1 MLLKEVVEEPLSG
14 LVSLLL
20 LLINTLI
27 QCRPSN
33 FDSTFHYEGQ
43 PNDETRDNFCEP
55 SPLISSY
62 WGTLFST
69 VAVYTLGLQSWPLYN
84 FTWWL
89 SYYSWF
95 SSVYYFQLF
104 VYPWLYS
111 FILPFR
117 GKKEHTPRPD
127 SGSGPSELRRRR
139 RLRHRLLC
147 ARRQQA
153 HIQCHRTRPYY
164 ALPYRTLP
172 HCTLPYFIR
181 PYQTLP
187 YPADRTLRWYPAD
200 RAQSPPALLTP
211 QRGMPTSSR
220 CSTTCFRRSGYPNC
234 IGHNYT
240 GP

>member
-1 MLLKEVVEEPLSG
+1 MSLEEVVEEPLSG

-69 VAVYTLGLQSWPLYN
+69 VAVYALGLQSWPLYN

-117 GKKEHTPRPD
+117 GKKSTLLGLTAVVVLANYAVVGGFVTGYFVLDANKPTFNATVPGPTTPSPTVLYLTVPYRTLSD
-127 SGSGPSELRRRR
+127 
-139 RLRHRLLC
+139 
-147 ARRQQA
+147 
-153 HIQCHRTRPYY
+153 RTRPYHT
-164 ALPYRTLP
+164 LQTVPYGGTLP
-172 HCTLPYFIR
+172 TGH
-181 PYQTLP
+181 
-187 YPADRTLRWYPAD
+187 
-200 RAQSPPALLTP
+200 RA
-211 QRGMPTSSR
+211 RRR
-220 CSTTCFRRSGYPNC
+220 C
-234 IGHNYT
+234 
-240 GP
+240 